1 MLLCILQES
10 RWKNSFENL
19 DLKPGVMNID
29 DLVIN
34 TEMKIANGCNAAE
47 IFPGLF
53 HDCKVAVKRVAKHI
67 SKNEMQVA
75 HFLCSENL
83 KAEHL
88 FATYCCVGRQLL
100 CLFCHSSLRI
110 QSDGAD

>member
-10 RWKNSFENL
+10 RWKSSFENL

-34 TEMKIANGCNAAE
+34 TEMQIANGCNAE
-47 IFPGLF
+47 KIFPGLF
-53 HDCKVAVKRVAKHI
+53 QHRKVAVKRVAKHI

-75 HFLCSENL
+75 HFLCSKILKQNIFCNL
-83 KAEHL
+83 LQCWKTATLPILSLL
-88 FATYCCVGRQLL
+88 FANT
-100 CLFCHSSLRI
+100 I
-110 QSDGAD
+110 